1 MKSIEYMNFILHCLL
16 HVPYRKIYLCNSQIR
31 EIYNKKVD
39 LFCQFLYNIIIGFIK
54 SVIKF
59 MGDGSYAW
67 WGIKGDTE

>member
-1 MKSIEYMNFILHCLL
+1 MCPIKN
-16 HVPYRKIYLCNSQIR
+16 YLCNSQIR

-39 LFCQFLYNIIIGFIK
+39 LFCRFLYNIIIGFIK

-67 WGIKGDTE
+67 WCSIKGDAK